1 MELVKKRKIRLMA
14 NMFAIMGLLTM
25 LANFSVY
32 KLPGIYWIC
41 MILLVSSYMI
51 CSRTH
56 GVISSR
62 KKEMRVFGMGWA
74 LVYLISIIFN
84 FCFPSLSVIFAIIF
98 GMFFLSLNRDIQ
110 KNIIYRFVWLLAVIL
125 LLSIIEFLLFQLS
138 RKGFV
143 LGQVTRVTD
152 ARETYFLHLL
162 FNIISTDAFIPRF
175 QSLAEEPGLIGT
187 LCGFLLFFTWKV
199 KSMRF
204 PFYVFLFSGI
214 ISFSLAYYVILLFFI
229 ISCFKFNIRNV
240 TIVFLVSFLLYQVF
254 KENIDLLILSRVD
267 VENSV
272 DIDNRTTDVFD
283 YYFEKAYNNGQLWLG
298 VGAGNLP
305 PQITMGESGGN
316 AGAKKWIFQLGIIG
330 FFTIFIVY
338 NIIYRLR
345 KKTAM
350 TSYDW
355 IFLLIFWLSFYQRE
369 TILNSYTLLAFLAMP
384 IRNDYQYKTN
394 KIIKNES
401 NNSN

>member
-214 ISFSLAYYVILLFFI
+214 ISFSLAYYVILLFFL

-338 NIIYRLR
+338 NIIY
-345 KKTAM
+345 K
-350 TSYDW
+350 
-355 IFLLIFWLSFYQRE
+355 
-369 TILNSYTLLAFLAMP
+369 
-384 IRNDYQYKTN
+384 
-394 KIIKNES
+394 
-401 NNSN
+401 

>member
-1 MELVKKRKIRLMA
+1 MA

-62 KKEMRVFGMGWA
+62 KKEMRIFGMGWA

-162 FNIISTDAFIPRF
+162 FNIVSTDAFIPRF

-316 AGAKKWIFQLGIIG
+316 AGAKKWIFQFGIIG

>member
-62 KKEMRVFGMGWA
+62 KKEMRIFGMGWA

-214 ISFSLAYYVILLFFI
+214 ISFSLAYYVILLFFL

>member
-62 KKEMRVFGMGWA
+62 KKEMRIFGMGWA

-98 GMFFLSLNRDIQ
+98 GVFFLSLNRDIQ
-110 KNIIYRFVWLLAVIL
+110 KNIIYRFVWLLAIIL
-125 LLSIIEFLLFQLS
+125 LLSIIEFILFQLS

-143 LGQVTRVTD
+143 LGQRTRVTD
-152 ARETYFLHLL
+152 VRETYFLHLL
-162 FNIISTDAFIPRF
+162 FNLISTDAFIPRF

-214 ISFSLAYYVILLFFI
+214 ISFSLAYYVILLFFL
-229 ISCFKFNIRNV
+229 ISCFKFNFRNI
-240 TIVFLVSFLLYQVF
+240 TLVFLVSFLLYQVF

-267 VENSV
+267 VENPV
-272 DIDNRTTDVFD
+272 DIDNRTSSIFD

-316 AGAKKWIFQLGIIG
+316 AGAKKWIFQFGIIG
-330 FFTIFIVY
+330 FIIVFFAY
-338 NIIYRLR
+338 TVLYRLR
-345 KKTAM
+345 KRPPM
-350 TSYDW
+350 TFYDW
-355 IFLLIFWLSFYQRE
+355 AFLIIFWLSFYQRE

-384 IRNDYQYKTN
+384 IRNDYQIKTN
-394 KIIKNES
+394 INI
-401 NNSN
+401 